1 MGSSLGVQKEFGN
14 TLFSPLEIIGGY
26 ISRPQICIKCSCSCI
41 PSRACA
47 REALHEHKTSTF
59 SLHAREHIHEHAHE
73 TFHEH
78 KNEKAK
84 IEETIT

>member
-1 MGSSLGVQKEFGN
+1 M
-14 TLFSPLEIIGGY
+14 
-26 ISRPQICIKCSCSCI
+26 
-41 PSRACA
+41 